1 LQLRNR
7 VAAIRHA
14 GDLDVNDRLIALL
27 NQHKAQITDDL
38 LVSPAGQNIPARSD
52 TERHATLL
60 AGLDALLG
68 MLQQPAH
75 MLDQTL
81 HELAASQM
89 RAGLSRDQVLALL
102 GAQRD
107 AIYKVIAQADLP
119 ALEALEAS
127 RALEELG
134 HQLAHATIDMHHHDL
149 VERLQ
154 EASTTQAQL
163 REAIQELSTP
173 IIPLYTGIL
182 AVPLV
187 GRVDSQRAQALTE
200 AMLEAIAREQAEI
213 VLLDITGVAVV
224 DTNVANHLMQTARA
238 AALLG
243 SQVVLV
249 GISAE
254 VAQTLV
260 QLGLDLGQL
269 VTLSNLQSG
278 LEYALSRQGLAI
290 TASA

>member
-1 LQLRNR
+1 
-7 VAAIRHA
+7 
-14 GDLDVNDRLIALL
+14 VNDRLIALL
-27 NQHKAQITDDL
+27 DQHKAQVADEL
-38 LVSPAGQNIPARSD
+38 LVSPAGQTIQARSD
-52 TERHATLL
+52 AERRATLL
-60 AGLDALLG
+60 AGLDALIG
-68 MLQQPAH
+68 MLQQPKP

-81 HELAASQM
+81 QELASGQM
-89 RAGLSRDQVLALL
+89 RAGLSREEALALL
-102 GAQRD
+102 NAQRE
-107 AIYKVIAQADLP
+107 AIYHLIEQADLP
-119 ALEALEAS
+119 AQEVLAAS
-127 RALEELG
+127 RALEALG
-134 HQLAHATIDMHHHDL
+134 YQITQTTIDMHHHDL

-154 EASTTQAQL
+154 EANATQDRL

-173 IIPLYTGIL
+173 IIPLYTGVL

-187 GRVDSQRAQALTE
+187 GRVDSQRAQTLTE

-224 DTNVANHLMQTARA
+224 DTNVANHLIQTARA

-290 TASA
+290 LASA

>member
-1 LQLRNR
+1 
-7 VAAIRHA
+7 
-14 GDLDVNDRLIALL
+14 VNDRLIALL
-27 NQHKAQITDDL
+27 EQYKAQIADDL
-38 LVSPAGQNIPARSD
+38 LVSPAGQNIQAGSD
-52 TERHATLL
+52 AERRATLL
-60 AGLDALLG
+60 AGLDALIGL
-68 MLQQPAH
+68 LQLPTD

-81 HELAASQM
+81 QELTASQM
-89 RAGLSRDQVLALL
+89 RDGLGRKEALALL
-102 GAQRD
+102 DAQRD
-107 AIYKVIAQADLP
+107 AMYHMIEQADLP
-119 ALEALEAS
+119 APEVLALS
-127 RALEELG
+127 RAMEQLG
-134 HQLAHATIDMHHHDL
+134 HQIAQATIDTHHHDL
-149 VERLQ
+149 VDRLQ
-154 EASTTQAQL
+154 EASVTQARL
-163 REAIQELSTP
+163 REAIHELSTP
-173 IIPLYTGIL
+173 IIPLYTGVL

-224 DTNVANHLMQTARA
+224 DTNVANHLIQTARA

-249 GISAE
+249 GISAD

-278 LEYALSRQGLAI
+278 LEYALARQGLAI
-290 TASA
+290 TATA

>member
-1 LQLRNR
+1 
-7 VAAIRHA
+7 
-14 GDLDVNDRLIALL
+14 VNDRLIALL
-27 NQHKAQITDDL
+27 NEHKAQIADEL
-38 LVSPAGQNIPARSD
+38 LDSPAGQNIQARSD
-52 TERHATLL
+52 SERRVMVL
-60 AGLDALLG
+60 AALDALIG
-68 MLQQPAH
+68 MLQQPRS

-81 HELAASQM
+81 RELAVSQM
-89 RAGLSRDQVLALL
+89 RAGIGREEVLALL
-102 GAQRD
+102 DAHRE
-107 AIYKVIAQADLP
+107 AIYHVIERADLP
-119 ALEALEAS
+119 ASEMLAAS
-127 RALEELG
+127 AAFEELV
-134 HQLAHATIDMHHHDL
+134 HQSARVAIDAYHHDL
-149 VERLQ
+149 IDRLQ
-154 EASTTQAQL
+154 EASATQAQL

-173 IIPLYTGIL
+173 IVPLYTGIL

-224 DTNVANHLMQTARA
+224 DTNVANHLIQTARA
-238 AALLG
+238 AGLLG

-278 LEYALSRQGLAI
+278 LEYALSRHGLAI
-290 TASA
+290 TASE

>member
-1 LQLRNR
+1 M
-7 VAAIRHA
+7 
-14 GDLDVNDRLIALL
+14 NDRLIALL
-27 NQHKAQITDDL
+27 EQHKAQIADAL
-38 LVSPAGQNIPARSD
+38 LVSSAGQNFQARSD
-52 TERHATLL
+52 AERRATLL
-60 AGLDALLG
+60 AGLDALIG
-68 MLQQPAH
+68 MLQQPKQ

-81 HELAASQM
+81 QELASSQM
-89 RAGLSRDQVLALL
+89 RAGLGREESLALL
-102 GAQRD
+102 GSQRD
-107 AIYKVIAQADLP
+107 AIYHAIEQADLP
-119 ALEALEAS
+119 AQDMLAAS

-134 HQLAHATIDMHHHDL
+134 YQIAEVTIDMHHHDL
-149 VERLQ
+149 VDRLQ
-154 EASTTQAQL
+154 EANATQDQL

-173 IIPLYTGIL
+173 IIPLYAGVL

-187 GRVDSQRAQALTE
+187 GRVDSQRAQTLTE

-224 DTNVANHLMQTARA
+224 DTNVANHLLQTARA

-290 TASA
+290 MASA

>member
-1 LQLRNR
+1 
-7 VAAIRHA
+7 
-14 GDLDVNDRLIALL
+14 VNDQLIALL
-27 NQHKAQITDDL
+27 SQHKAQIADEL
-38 LVSPAGQNIPARSD
+38 LGSSAGQAIQARSD
-52 TERHATLL
+52 AERRATLL
-60 AGLDALLG
+60 AGLDALIG
-68 MLQQPAH
+68 MLQQPKQV
-75 MLDQTL
+75 LVQTL
-81 HELAASQM
+81 QELASSQM
-89 RAGLSRDQVLALL
+89 RAGLGREESLALL
-102 GAQRD
+102 GAQRE
-107 AIYKVIAQADLP
+107 AIYHVLEQADLSAQD
-119 ALEALEAS
+119 ALAAS
-127 RALEELG
+127 RTLEELG
-134 HQLAHATIDMHHHDL
+134 SQITQATIDMHHRDL

-154 EASTTQAQL
+154 EASATQAQL

-173 IIPLYTGIL
+173 IIPLYIGVL

-187 GRVDSQRAQALTE
+187 GRVDSQRAQVLTE
-200 AMLEAIAREQAEI
+200 ALLEAIAREQAEI

-224 DTNVANHLMQTARA
+224 DTNVANHLIQTARA

>member
-1 LQLRNR
+1 M
-7 VAAIRHA
+7 
-14 GDLDVNDRLIALL
+14 NDQLIALL
-27 NQHKAQITDDL
+27 NQHKAQIADDL
-38 LVSPAGQNIPARSD
+38 LVSPAGQNIQARSD
-52 TERHATLL
+52 VERRATLL
-60 AGLDALLG
+60 AGLDALIG
-68 MLQQPAH
+68 MLQQPKQ

-81 HELAASQM
+81 QELAGSQM
-89 RAGLSRDQVLALL
+89 RAGLGLEESLL
-102 GAQRD
+102 FLNAQRN
-107 AIYKVIAQADLP
+107 AIYHVIEQADLP
-119 ALEALEAS
+119 APEVLAVS

-134 HQLAHATIDMHHHDL
+134 YQIARAMIDMHHRDL
-149 VERLQ
+149 VDRLQ
-154 EASTTQAQL
+154 EASAAQAQL

-173 IIPLYTGIL
+173 IIPLYTGVL

-200 AMLEAIAREQAEI
+200 AMLEAIAREQAEL

-224 DTNVANHLMQTARA
+224 DTNVANHLLQTARA

-290 TASA
+290 TATA

>member
-1 LQLRNR
+1 
-7 VAAIRHA
+7 
-14 GDLDVNDRLIALL
+14 VNDQLIALL
-27 NQHKAQITDDL
+27 NQHKAQIADDL
-38 LVSPAGQNIPARSD
+38 LASPAGQNIQARSD
-52 TERHATLL
+52 TERRATLL
-60 AGLDALLG
+60 AGLDALIG
-68 MLQQPAH
+68 MLQQPTQV
-75 MLDQTL
+75 LEQTL
-81 HELAASQM
+81 QELAGSQL
-89 RAGLSRDQVLALL
+89 RAGLGREESLALL

-107 AIYKVIAQADLP
+107 AIYHVIEQADLP
-119 ALEALEAS
+119 ALDALAAS
-127 RALEELG
+127 RALAELEQ
-134 HQLAHATIDMHHHDL
+134 QLARATIDMHHRDL

-154 EASTTQAQL
+154 EANATQDQL

-173 IIPLYTGIL
+173 IIPLYTGVL

-187 GRVDSQRAQALTE
+187 GRVDSQRAQVLTE
-200 AMLEAIAREQAEI
+200 ALLEAIAREQAEI

-224 DTNVANHLMQTARA
+224 DTNVANHLIQTARA
-238 AALLG
+238 AGLLG

>member
-1 LQLRNR
+1 M
-7 VAAIRHA
+7 
-14 GDLDVNDRLIALL
+14 NDRLIALL
-27 NQHKAQITDDL
+27 NEHKAQIADEL
-38 LVSPAGQNIPARSD
+38 LDSPAGQNIQARSD
-52 TERHATLL
+52 SERRVMVL
-60 AGLDALLG
+60 AALDALIG
-68 MLQQPAH
+68 MLQQPRS

-81 HELAASQM
+81 RELAVSQM
-89 RAGLSRDQVLALL
+89 RAGIGREEVLALL
-102 GAQRD
+102 DAHRE
-107 AIYKVIAQADLP
+107 AIYHVIERADLP
-119 ALEALEAS
+119 ASEMLAAS
-127 RALEELG
+127 AAFEELV
-134 HQLAHATIDMHHHDL
+134 HQSARVAIDAYHHDL
-149 VERLQ
+149 IDRLQ
-154 EASTTQAQL
+154 EASATQAQL

-173 IIPLYTGIL
+173 IVPLYTGIL

-224 DTNVANHLMQTARA
+224 DTNVANHLIQTARA

-269 VTLSNLQSG
+269 VTLSNLQNG

-290 TASA
+290 TATG

>member
-1 LQLRNR
+1 
-7 VAAIRHA
+7 
-14 GDLDVNDRLIALL
+14 VNDRLIALL
-27 NQHKAQITDDL
+27 NQHKAQIADEL
-38 LVSPAGQNIPARSD
+38 LGSSAGQAIQARSD
-52 TERHATLL
+52 AERRATLL
-60 AGLDALLG
+60 AGLDALIG
-68 MLQQPAH
+68 MLQQPKQV
-75 MLDQTL
+75 LEQTL
-81 HELAASQM
+81 QELASSQM
-89 RAGLSRDQVLALL
+89 RAGLGREESLALL
-102 GAQRD
+102 GAQRE
-107 AIYKVIAQADLP
+107 AIYHVLEQADLSAQD
-119 ALEALEAS
+119 ALAAS
-127 RALEELG
+127 RTLEELG
-134 HQLAHATIDMHHHDL
+134 SQITQATIDMHHRDL

-154 EASTTQAQL
+154 EASATQAQL

-173 IIPLYTGIL
+173 IIPLYIGVL

-187 GRVDSQRAQALTE
+187 GRVDSQRAQVLTE
-200 AMLEAIAREQAEI
+200 ALLEAIAREQAEI

-224 DTNVANHLMQTARA
+224 DTNVANHLIQTARA

>member
-1 LQLRNR
+1 M
-7 VAAIRHA
+7 
-14 GDLDVNDRLIALL
+14 NDQLIALL
-27 NQHKAQITDDL
+27 NQHKAQIADDL
-38 LVSPAGQNIPARSD
+38 IVSPTGQSIQARSD
-52 TERHATLL
+52 AERRATLL
-60 AGLDALLG
+60 AGLDALIG
-68 MLQQPAH
+68 MLQQPKQV
-75 MLDQTL
+75 LEQTL
-81 HELAASQM
+81 QELASSQM
-89 RAGLSRDQVLALL
+89 RAGLGREESLSLL
-102 GAQRD
+102 GAQYD
-107 AIYKVIAQADLP
+107 AIYHVIEQADLP
-119 ALEALEAS
+119 ALEALAAS
-127 RALEELG
+127 RALAELG
-134 HQLAHATIDMHHHDL
+134 QQLSRATIDMHHRDL

-154 EASTTQAQL
+154 EANATQDQL

-173 IIPLYTGIL
+173 IIPLYTGVL

-187 GRVDSQRAQALTE
+187 GRVDSQRAQTLTE

-224 DTNVANHLMQTARA
+224 DTNVANHLIQTARA

-278 LEYALSRQGLAI
+278 LEYALLRQGLAI
-290 TASA
+290 TATA

>member
-1 LQLRNR
+1 M
-7 VAAIRHA
+7 
-14 GDLDVNDRLIALL
+14 NDQLIALL
-27 NQHKAQITDDL
+27 NQHKAKIADDL
-38 LVSPAGQNIPARSD
+38 LVSPAGKDIQARSD
-52 TERHATLL
+52 AERRATLL
-60 AGLDALLG
+60 AGLDALIG
-68 MLQQPAH
+68 MLQQPTQ

-81 HELAASQM
+81 HELATSQM

-107 AIYKVIAQADLP
+107 AIYHAIEQADLP
-119 ALEALEAS
+119 VLEALAAS

-134 HQLAHATIDMHHHDL
+134 HQLAQATIDMHHHDL
-149 VERLQ
+149 VDRLQ

-200 AMLEAIAREQAEI
+200 AMLEAIAREQAEM

>member
-1 LQLRNR
+1 M
-7 VAAIRHA
+7 
-14 GDLDVNDRLIALL
+14 NDRLIALL
-27 NQHKAQITDDL
+27 EQHKAQIADAL
-38 LVSPAGQNIPARSD
+38 LGSPAGQNIQARSD
-52 TERHATLL
+52 AERRATLL
-60 AGLDALLG
+60 AGLDALIG
-68 MLQQPAH
+68 MLQQPKQ

-81 HELAASQM
+81 QELAAGQM
-89 RAGLSRDQVLALL
+89 RAGLGREESLALL
-102 GAQRD
+102 GSQRD
-107 AIYKVIAQADLP
+107 AIYHAIEQADLP
-119 ALEALEAS
+119 AQDMLAAS

-134 HQLAHATIDMHHHDL
+134 YRIAEVTIDMHHHDL
-149 VERLQ
+149 VDRLQ
-154 EASTTQAQL
+154 EANATQDQL

-173 IIPLYTGIL
+173 IIPLYAGVL

-187 GRVDSQRAQALTE
+187 GRVDSQRAQTLTE

-224 DTNVANHLMQTARA
+224 DTNVANHLLQTARA

-290 TASA
+290 MASA

>member
-1 LQLRNR
+1 MQETPN
-7 VAAIRHA
+7 
-14 GDLDVNDRLIALL
+14 VNDQLIALL
-27 NQHKAQITDDL
+27 NQHKAQIVEDL
-38 LVSPAGQNIPARSD
+38 LASPAGQNIQARSD
-52 TERHATLL
+52 VERCATLL
-60 AGLDALLG
+60 AGLDALIG
-68 MLQQPAH
+68 MLRQPKQ

-81 HELAASQM
+81 QELAMSQM
-89 RAGLSRDQVLALL
+89 RAGLDRDQALALL
-102 GAQRD
+102 GDQRD
-107 AIYKVIAQADLP
+107 AIYHALEQADLP
-119 ALEALEAS
+119 SREALAAS
-127 RALEELG
+127 WALDELG
-134 HQLAHATIDMHHHDL
+134 RQIARATIDMHHRDL
-149 VERLQ
+149 VDRLQ
-154 EASTTQAQL
+154 EASATQAQM

-173 IIPLYTGIL
+173 IIPLYTGVL

-290 TASA
+290 TATA

>member
-1 LQLRNR
+1 M
-7 VAAIRHA
+7 
-14 GDLDVNDRLIALL
+14 NDRLIALL
-27 NQHKAQITDDL
+27 EQHKAQIADAL
-38 LVSPAGQNIPARSD
+38 LVSSAGQNFQARSD
-52 TERHATLL
+52 AERRATLL
-60 AGLDALLG
+60 AGLDALIG
-68 MLQQPAH
+68 MLQQPKQ

-81 HELAASQM
+81 QELASSQM
-89 RAGLSRDQVLALL
+89 RAGLGREESLALL

-107 AIYKVIAQADLP
+107 AIYHAIEQADLP
-119 ALEALEAS
+119 AQDMLAAS

-134 HQLAHATIDMHHHDL
+134 YQIAEVTIDMHHHDL
-149 VERLQ
+149 VDRLQ
-154 EASTTQAQL
+154 EANATQDQL

-173 IIPLYTGIL
+173 IIPLYAGVL

-187 GRVDSQRAQALTE
+187 GRVDSQRAQTLTE

-224 DTNVANHLMQTARA
+224 DTNVANHLLQTARA

-290 TASA
+290 MASA

>member
-1 LQLRNR
+1 M
-7 VAAIRHA
+7 
-14 GDLDVNDRLIALL
+14 NDRLIALL
-27 NQHKAQITDDL
+27 NQHKAEITDDL
-38 LVSPAGQNIPARSD
+38 LASSAGQDIQARSD
-52 TERHATLL
+52 VERRATLL
-60 AGLDALLG
+60 AGLDALIG
-68 MLQQPAH
+68 MLQQPPQ

-81 HELAASQM
+81 HELATSQM
-89 RAGLSRDQVLALL
+89 RAGLGREQALALL
-102 GAQRD
+102 SAQRD
-107 AIYKVIAQADLP
+107 AIYHMIEQADLP
-119 ALEALEAS
+119 SLEALEVS
-127 RALEELG
+127 RVLEGLG
-134 HQLAHATIDMHHHDL
+134 HQIAHTTIDMHHHDL

-154 EASTTQAQL
+154 EASATQAQL

-224 DTNVANHLMQTARA
+224 DTSVANHLMQTARA

-260 QLGLDLGQL
+260 QLGLNLGQL

-290 TASA
+290 TATA

>member
-1 LQLRNR
+1 
-7 VAAIRHA
+7 
-14 GDLDVNDRLIALL
+14 VNDRLIALL
-27 NQHKAQITDDL
+27 EQHKAQIADDL
-38 LVSPAGQNIPARSD
+38 LASPAGQNIQARSD
-52 TERHATLL
+52 AERRATLL
-60 AGLDALLG
+60 AGLDALIG
-68 MLQQPAH
+68 MLQQPKQ

-81 HELAASQM
+81 QELAGSQL
-89 RAGLSRDQVLALL
+89 RAGLGREESLALL
-102 GAQRD
+102 GAQRE
-107 AIYKVIAQADLP
+107 AIYRVIEQADLP
-119 ALEALEAS
+119 SPEVLAAS

-134 HQLAHATIDMHHHDL
+134 YQIAQVTIDLHHHDL
-149 VERLQ
+149 VDRLQ
-154 EASTTQAQL
+154 EASATQAQL

-173 IIPLYTGIL
+173 IIPLYSGVL

-224 DTNVANHLMQTARA
+224 DTNVANHLIQTARA

-290 TASA
+290 MTPA

>member
-1 LQLRNR
+1 
-7 VAAIRHA
+7 
-14 GDLDVNDRLIALL
+14 VNDRLIDLL
-27 NQHKAQITDDL
+27 NQHKAQIADEL
-38 LVSPAGQNIPARSD
+38 LGSSAGQTIQARSD
-52 TERHATLL
+52 AERRATLL
-60 AGLDALLG
+60 AGLDALIG
-68 MLQQPAH
+68 MLGQPKP
-75 MLDQTL
+75 MLEQTL
-81 HELAASQM
+81 QELASSQM
-89 RAGLSRDQVLALL
+89 RAGLSREESLTLL
-102 GAQRD
+102 GAQRE
-107 AIYKVIAQADLP
+107 AIYHVLEQADLSAQD
-119 ALEALEAS
+119 ALAAS
-127 RALEELG
+127 RTLEELG
-134 HQLAHATIDMHHHDL
+134 NQLTQATIDMHHRDL
-149 VERLQ
+149 VDRLQ
-154 EASTTQAQL
+154 EASATQAQL

-173 IIPLYTGIL
+173 IIPLYIGVL

-187 GRVDSQRAQALTE
+187 GRVDSQRAQVLTE
-200 AMLEAIAREQAEI
+200 ALLEAIAREQAEI

-224 DTNVANHLMQTARA
+224 DTNVANHLIQTARA

>member
-1 LQLRNR
+1 LQPCNHI
-7 VAAIRHA
+7 VSIHHA
-14 GDLDVNDRLIALL
+14 GDFDVNDRLIALL
-27 NQHKAQITDDL
+27 NQHKAQIADDL
-38 LVSPAGQNIPARSD
+38 LASPAGQDIQARSD
-52 TERHATLL
+52 AERRATLL
-60 AGLDALLG
+60 AGLDALIG
-68 MLQQPAH
+68 MLQQPKR

-81 HELAASQM
+81 QELAASQI
-89 RAGLSRDQVLALL
+89 RAGLGRDQALALL
-102 GAQRD
+102 SAQRD
-107 AIYKVIAQADLP
+107 AIYRVIQQADLP
-119 ALEALEAS
+119 ATEALEAS

-134 HQLAHATIDMHHHDL
+134 HQVAHATIDMHHRDL
-149 VERLQ
+149 VDRLQ

-173 IIPLYTGIL
+173 IIPLYTGLL

-200 AMLEAIAREQAEI
+200 AMLEAIAREQAEL

-290 TASA
+290 TATA

>member
-1 LQLRNR
+1 
-7 VAAIRHA
+7 
-14 GDLDVNDRLIALL
+14 
-27 NQHKAQITDDL
+27 
-38 LVSPAGQNIPARSD
+38 
-52 TERHATLL
+52 
-60 AGLDALLG
+60 
-68 MLQQPAH
+68 MLQQPKQ

-81 HELAASQM
+81 QELAASQM
-89 RAGLSRDQVLALL
+89 RAGLGREESLALL

-107 AIYKVIAQADLP
+107 AIYHAIEQADLP
-119 ALEALEAS
+119 AQDMLAAS

-134 HQLAHATIDMHHHDL
+134 YQIAEATIDMHHHDL
-149 VERLQ
+149 VDRLQ
-154 EASTTQAQL
+154 EANATQDQL

-173 IIPLYTGIL
+173 IIPLYAGVL

-187 GRVDSQRAQALTE
+187 GRVDSQRAQTLTE

-224 DTNVANHLMQTARA
+224 DTNVANHLIQTARA

-290 TASA
+290 MASA

>member
-1 LQLRNR
+1 
-7 VAAIRHA
+7 
-14 GDLDVNDRLIALL
+14 
-27 NQHKAQITDDL
+27 
-38 LVSPAGQNIPARSD
+38 
-52 TERHATLL
+52 
-60 AGLDALLG
+60 
-68 MLQQPAH
+68 MLQQPKQ
-75 MLDQTL
+75 MRDQTL
-81 HELAASQM
+81 QELAVSQM
-89 RAGLSRDQVLALL
+89 RAGLGREEALALL
-102 GAQRD
+102 DAHRA
-107 AIYKVIAQADLP
+107 AIYHTIERADLS
-119 ALEALEAS
+119 ASEALAAS
-127 RALEELG
+127 AAFEDLV
-134 HQLAHATIDMHHHDL
+134 HQSARVAIDTHHHELLD
-149 VERLQ
+149 RLQ
-154 EASTTQAQL
+154 EASATQAQL

-173 IIPLYTGIL
+173 IIPLYTGVL

-224 DTNVANHLMQTARA
+224 DTSVANHLMQTARA
-238 AALLG
+238 AGLLG

-290 TASA
+290 TATA

>member
-1 LQLRNR
+1 M
-7 VAAIRHA
+7 
-14 GDLDVNDRLIALL
+14 NDRLIALL
-27 NQHKAQITDDL
+27 EQHKAQIADDL
-38 LVSPAGQNIPARSD
+38 LASPAGQNIQARSD
-52 TERHATLL
+52 AERRATLL
-60 AGLDALLG
+60 AGLDALIG
-68 MLQQPAH
+68 MLQQPKQ

-81 HELAASQM
+81 QELAGSQL
-89 RAGLSRDQVLALL
+89 RAGLGREESLALL
-102 GAQRD
+102 GAQRE
-107 AIYKVIAQADLP
+107 AIYRVIEQADLP
-119 ALEALEAS
+119 SPEVLAAS

-134 HQLAHATIDMHHHDL
+134 YQIAQVTIDLHHHDL
-149 VERLQ
+149 VDRLQ
-154 EASTTQAQL
+154 EASATQAQL

-173 IIPLYTGIL
+173 IIPLYSGVL

-224 DTNVANHLMQTARA
+224 DTNVANHLIQTARA

-290 TASA
+290 MTPA

>member
-1 LQLRNR
+1 
-7 VAAIRHA
+7 
-14 GDLDVNDRLIALL
+14 VNDQLIALL
-27 NQHKAQITDDL
+27 NQHKAGIADDL
-38 LVSPAGQNIPARSD
+38 LVSPAGQNIQARSD
-52 TERHATLL
+52 VERRATLL
-60 AGLDALLG
+60 AGLDALIG
-68 MLQQPAH
+68 MLQQPKH

-81 HELAASQM
+81 QELAGSQM
-89 RAGLSRDQVLALL
+89 RAGLGLEESLALL

-107 AIYKVIAQADLP
+107 AIYHVIEQADLP
-119 ALEALEAS
+119 AREVLAAS

-134 HQLAHATIDMHHHDL
+134 YQISRAMIDMHHRDL
-149 VERLQ
+149 VDRLQ
-154 EASTTQAQL
+154 EASAAQAQL

-173 IIPLYTGIL
+173 IIPLYAGIL

-200 AMLEAIAREQAEI
+200 AMLEAIAREQAEM

-278 LEYALSRQGLAI
+278 LEFALLRQGLAI
-290 TASA
+290 TATA

>member
-1 LQLRNR
+1 
-7 VAAIRHA
+7 
-14 GDLDVNDRLIALL
+14 VNDRLIALL
-27 NQHKAQITDDL
+27 EQHKAQIADDL
-38 LVSPAGQNIPARSD
+38 LASPAGQNIQARSD
-52 TERHATLL
+52 AERRATLL
-60 AGLDALLG
+60 AGLDALIG
-68 MLQQPAH
+68 MLQQPKQ

-81 HELAASQM
+81 QELAGSQL
-89 RAGLSRDQVLALL
+89 RAGLGREESLALL
-102 GAQRD
+102 GAQRE
-107 AIYKVIAQADLP
+107 AIYRVIEQADLP
-119 ALEALEAS
+119 SSEVLAAS

-134 HQLAHATIDMHHHDL
+134 HQIARVTIDLHHHDL
-149 VERLQ
+149 VDRLQ
-154 EASTTQAQL
+154 EASATQAQL

-173 IIPLYTGIL
+173 IIPLYSGVL

-187 GRVDSQRAQALTE
+187 GRVDSQRAQTLTE

-224 DTNVANHLMQTARA
+224 DTNVANHLIQTARA

-269 VTLSNLQSG
+269 VTLSNLQNG

-290 TASA
+290 TATK

>member
-1 LQLRNR
+1 
-7 VAAIRHA
+7 
-14 GDLDVNDRLIALL
+14 VNDQLIALL
-27 NQHKAQITDDL
+27 NQHKAQIADDL
-38 LVSPAGQNIPARSD
+38 LLSPAGQNIQARSD
-52 TERHATLL
+52 AERRATLL
-60 AGLDALLG
+60 AGLDALIG
-68 MLQQPAH
+68 MLQQPKQV
-75 MLDQTL
+75 LEQTL
-81 HELAASQM
+81 QELAGSQL
-89 RAGLSRDQVLALL
+89 RAGLGREESLALL

-107 AIYKVIAQADLP
+107 AIYHVIEQADLP
-119 ALEALEAS
+119 VSEALAAS
-127 RALEELG
+127 RALAELG
-134 HQLAHATIDMHHHDL
+134 QQLARATIDMHHREL

-154 EASTTQAQL
+154 EANATQDQL

-173 IIPLYTGIL
+173 IIPLYTGVL

-224 DTNVANHLMQTARA
+224 DTNVANHLIQTARA

-290 TASA
+290 RASA

>member
-1 LQLRNR
+1 M
-7 VAAIRHA
+7 
-14 GDLDVNDRLIALL
+14 NDRLIALL
-27 NQHKAQITDDL
+27 NQHKAEIAADL
-38 LVSPAGQNIPARSD
+38 LASPAGQEIQARSD
-52 TERHATLL
+52 AERRTTLL
-60 AGLDALLG
+60 AGLDALIG
-68 MLQQPAH
+68 MLQQPTQ

-81 HELAASQM
+81 HELAASQI
-89 RAGLSRDQVLALL
+89 RAGLGREESLALL

-107 AIYKVIAQADLP
+107 AIYHAIEQADLP
-119 ALEALEAS
+119 TLEALEAS
-127 RALEELG
+127 RALEG
-134 HQLAHATIDMHHHDL
+134 LADQIARATIDMHHHDL

-154 EASTTQAQL
+154 EASATQAQL

-173 IIPLYTGIL
+173 IIPLYTGVL

-187 GRVDSQRAQALTE
+187 GRVDGQRAQTLTE

-290 TASA
+290 TAIA

>member
-1 LQLRNR
+1 
-7 VAAIRHA
+7 
-14 GDLDVNDRLIALL
+14 VNDQLIALL
-27 NQHKAQITDDL
+27 NQHKAQIVDEL
-38 LVSPAGQNIPARSD
+38 LGSSAGQAIQARSD
-52 TERHATLL
+52 AERRATLL
-60 AGLDALLG
+60 AGLDALIG
-68 MLQQPAH
+68 MLGQPKP
-75 MLDQTL
+75 MLEQTL
-81 HELAASQM
+81 QELASSQM
-89 RAGLSRDQVLALL
+89 RAGLSREESLALL
-102 GAQRD
+102 GAHRK
-107 AIYKVIAQADLP
+107 AIYQMLEQADLSAQD
-119 ALEALEAS
+119 ALAAS
-127 RALEELG
+127 RTMEELG
-134 HQLAHATIDMHHHDL
+134 YQITQATIDMHHHDL

-154 EASTTQAQL
+154 EASATQAQL

-173 IIPLYTGIL
+173 IIPLYIGVL

-187 GRVDSQRAQALTE
+187 GRVDSQRAQVLTE
-200 AMLEAIAREQAEI
+200 ALLEAIAREQAEI

-224 DTNVANHLMQTARA
+224 DTNVANHLIQTARA
-238 AALLG
+238 AGLLG

>member
-1 LQLRNR
+1 M
-7 VAAIRHA
+7 
-14 GDLDVNDRLIALL
+14 NDQLIALL
-27 NQHKAQITDDL
+27 NQHKAQIADEL
-38 LVSPAGQNIPARSD
+38 LVSSAGQDIQARSD
-52 TERHATLL
+52 AERRTTLL
-60 AGLDALLG
+60 AGLDALIG
-68 MLQQPAH
+68 MLQQPKQ

-81 HELAASQM
+81 QELASSQM
-89 RAGLSRDQVLALL
+89 RAGLGRDQALALL

-107 AIYKVIAQADLP
+107 AIYHAIEQADLS
-119 ALEALEAS
+119 AQESLTAS

-134 HQLAHATIDMHHHDL
+134 YQIARATIDMHHHDL
-149 VERLQ
+149 VDRLQ
-154 EASTTQAQL
+154 EASTTQDRL

-173 IIPLYTGIL
+173 IIPLYASIL

-224 DTNVANHLMQTARA
+224 DTNVANHLIQTARA